1 MASDMKEL
9 TQAIQRSVV
18 SLYGSSPN
26 NIDVTRPDPQFGD
39 YSCNVAMQLAK
50 QLSLPPRQIAEALV
64 TDISNQNYDWLQ
76 SITVAGPGFLNIF
89 VTDAYVLSK
98 LSTQI
103 PQQLAGKKYVV
114 EYSCPNAFKEL
125 HAGHLYQTIAGDV
138 ISRTLQT
145 LGATVHRTNF
155 GGDVGL
161 HVGKAMY
168 GIIGLLEGEDPAKL
182 EDVPVTERAQFLSA
196 AYVRGA
202 KAYDEGGDSKAR
214 IEAYNQQIYILH
226 KDNDTTSAFALIY
239 WTCRQWSYDYF
250 DDFYKK
256 IKVDGFTYYPE
267 STCTPPGLALVQQ
280 ALEQGIFVKSDGAVI
295 YPEEKSGLHTRVF
308 VTSAGLP
315 TYETKDLGVIK
326 LEYGDYAFD
335 HRVLLT
341 GRDQLEYMKVV
352 FSAAG
357 ELIPALKGA
366 MTHITNGIIKFG
378 DGKKMSSRLGNV
390 TTALDVINT
399 VREVVA
405 ENNATQADAVMLG
418 AVKYEFLKYKLGGDI
433 AFNPEESVSIHGN
446 SGPYLQYAHARAR
459 SILAKASTVERSALQ
474 DATLD
479 IHERALAVKLG
490 EYSEII
496 TRSAND
502 LMPHYICSYLYELA
516 QVFNRFYENSKVIG
530 DARELVRLQ
539 LVEHYANTLKAGLEI
554 LGIQAPKHM

>member
-1 MASDMKEL
+1 MKQL
-9 TQAIQRSVV
+9 QDAITSSVQ
-18 SLYGSSPN
+18 SLYDVLLDTV
-26 NIDVTRPDPQFGD
+26 DVTRTDPQFGD
-39 YSCNVAMQLAK
+39 YASNVAMQLAK
-50 QLSLPPRQIAEALV
+50 KLGQNPRDIASAITEDLK
-64 TDISNQNYDWLQ
+64 SGNYTWLR
-76 SITVAGPGFLNIF
+76 SADVAGPGFLNIF
-89 VTDAYVLSK
+89 VTDAYVISNLS
-98 LSTQI
+98 SDI
-103 PQQLAGKKYVV
+103 PQPLAGKTYVV

-145 LGATVHRTNF
+145 VGATVHRTNF

-168 GIIGLLEGEDPAKL
+168 GIIALLGGEHPPKL
-182 EDVPVTERAQFLSA
+182 DDVPVAERAQFLSA

-202 KAYDEGGDSKAR
+202 KAYEDGGETKVQ
-214 IEAYNQQIYILH
+214 IESYNQQIYTLH
-226 KDNDTTSAFALIY
+226 NNNDTTSAFAQIY

-250 DDFYKK
+250 DDFYKQ
-256 IKVDGFTYYPE
+256 IEVDGFKYYPE

-295 YPEEKSGLHTRVF
+295 YPEEKSGFHTRVF
-308 VTSAGLP
+308 VTGAGLP

-326 LEYGDYAFD
+326 LEYDDYAFD

-357 ELIPALKGA
+357 ELVPTVKGA

-399 VREVVA
+399 VHNVVA
-405 ENNATQADAVMLG
+405 ENNSTQADAVMLG
-418 AVKYEFLKYKLGGDI
+418 AIKYEFLKYKLGGDI

-459 SILAKASTVERSALQ
+459 SILAKADKEAHDALQ
-474 DATLD
+474 SVTLD
-479 IHERALAVKLG
+479 VYERALAVKLG

-496 TRSAND
+496 VKAADD

-530 DARELVRLQ
+530 DARESVRLQ
-539 LVEHYANTLKAGLEI
+539 LVQHYADTLKNGLSI
-554 LGIQAPKHM
+554 LGIQAPNKM